1 MAGIHDVGGMTVLNH
16 PMNMY
21 TTSAKPGSIAQ
32 AGSQW
37 LSSAMAP
44 SSSVKNAADA
54 MIGQRLSWG
63 T

>member
-1 MAGIHDVGGMTVLNH
+1 
-16 PMNMY
+16 MNMY

-32 AGSQW
+32 AGSQS

-44 SSSVKNAADA
+44 SSSVKNAAEPT
-54 MIGQRLSWG
+54 IGHVLECG